1 MPVLTTKARISLPA
15 ARWLRQGCTG
25 AAGLAER
32 LAGAQG
38 PLVVTVPVGACV
50 PWLKVIAVSPKTR
63 RDEHGVARVLPP
75 NPLIEWVG
83 RTALKLMGWRIEGEL
98 PRLDKFVAIGAHHTS
113 NWDFVIFIA
122 LKFVLR
128 LNARWLRS
136 WAGIP
141 IQRHLSL
148 NMVEQAIQGFRD
160 NREFILVLS
169 PEGTRKKVERWKMG
183 FYHIALGAGVPVVL
197 AALDYGHKRVVNGPP
212 FWPTGDE
219 QADLAQILAY
229 YRVFIPKIPAYAIDS
244 D

>member
-1 MPVLTTKARISLPA
+1 MY
-15 ARWLRQGCTG
+15 GNY
-25 AAGLAER
+25 
-32 LAGAQG
+32 
-38 PLVVTVPVGACV
+38 
-50 PWLKVIAVSPKTR
+50 
-63 RDEHGVARVLPP
+63 LPP

-128 LNARWLRS
+128 LNARWFGKHSIFRWPFGGLMRS
-136 WAGIP
+136 WGGIP

-183 FYHIALGAGVPVVL
+183 FYHIALGAGVPIVPG
-197 AALDYGHKRVVNGPP
+197 ALDFANRRVLIGAP
-212 FWPTGDE
+212 FQPTGDAE
-219 QADLAQILAY
+219 ADLQALLAFFRPY
-229 YRVFIPKIPAYAIDS
+229 VPKKPEYAFYGD
-244 D
+244 

>member
-1 MPVLTTKARISLPA
+1 MSANYLP
-15 ARWLRQGCTG
+15 RNL
-25 AAGLAER
+25 LAE
-32 LAGAQG
+32 
-38 PLVVTVPVGACV
+38 
-50 PWLKVIAVSPKTR
+50 WLGR
-63 RDEHGVARVLPP
+63 GV
-75 NPLIEWVG
+75 
-83 RTALKLMGWRIEGEL
+83 LKLMGWRIEGEL
-98 PRLDKFVAIGAHHTS
+98 PKLDRFVAIGAHHTS

-128 LNARWLRS
+128 LNARWFGKHSIFRWPFGSLMRA
-136 WAGIP
+136 WGGIP
-141 IQRHLSL
+141 IRRERQR
-148 NMVEQAIQGFRD
+148 NTVEQAVQAFRD

-197 AALDYGHKRVVNGPP
+197 AALDYGHKRVVIGPP